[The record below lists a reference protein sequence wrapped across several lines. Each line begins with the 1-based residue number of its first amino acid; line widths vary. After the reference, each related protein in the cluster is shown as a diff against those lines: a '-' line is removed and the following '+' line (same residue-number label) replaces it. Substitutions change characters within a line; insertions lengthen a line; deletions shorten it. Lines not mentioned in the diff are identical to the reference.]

1 MNFCHDNYDWKQ
13 LPIPD
18 VPPEKQAPI
27 VALVELIMA
36 AKKSPVGFDSAQPTT
51 HSLSGVKGNIPV
63 LEAEVD
69 RLVYALCGLN
79 NEEIVVVEGKI

>member
-36 AKKSPVGFDSAQPTT
+36 AKK
-51 HSLSGVKGNIPV
+51 
-63 LEAEVD
+63 
-69 RLVYALCGLN
+69 
-79 NEEIVVVEGKI
+79 